1 MRQIVLIPVVDLDA
15 SNMYNEILS
24 GGVNLLD
31 LESSLF
37 VKLHELLLQHHGNRR
52 LPIWGLPSGN
62 RSVEANK
69 WNRTKEG
76 DVVLFYKEES
86 LVASAVI
93 KVKFQSENIARLLW
107 PEQVIDEPRQYLFT
121 MDDFMLLNPSQ
132 SSLLGAI
139 LRKAKLKNLGFQILD
154 NQVALEFLQELG
166 YPNSTEKDSNSRA
179 SFGLSA
185 AENKVIEKHAV
196 ALAIEYLS
204 SLGYGKIQDV
214 GDSESFDLI
223 AETSLRTLKVEVKGS
238 TGPANNVILTK
249 NEVFLQKNSFPD
261 NGLLIVSNI
270 ELTNSDSL
278 SASGGEIRFISPWNI
293 DDSALTPI
301 SYDYKV

>member
-121 MDDFMLLNPSQ
+121 PEDVML
-132 SSLLGAI
+132 
-139 LRKAKLKNLGFQILD
+139 
-154 NQVALEFLQELG
+154 
-166 YPNSTEKDSNSRA
+166 
-179 SFGLSA
+179 
-185 AENKVIEKHAV
+185 
-196 ALAIEYLS
+196 
-204 SLGYGKIQDV
+204 
-214 GDSESFDLI
+214 
-223 AETSLRTLKVEVKGS
+223 
-238 TGPANNVILTK
+238 
-249 NEVFLQKNSFPD
+249 
-261 NGLLIVSNI
+261 
-270 ELTNSDSL
+270 
-278 SASGGEIRFISPWNI
+278 
-293 DDSALTPI
+293 
-301 SYDYKV
+301 